1 MATSHQNKFEFLTC
15 KTRQLSVNGTND
27 RFRLTGPDLEC
38 TVIAA
43 QTNYKVSEIAVSLC
57 LMS

>member
-1 MATSHQNKFEFLTC
+1 MATSHQNKCEFLTR
-15 KTRQLSVNGTND
+15 KTRQLSVNSPND
-27 RFRLTGPDLEC
+27 RFRLTGSELEC

-43 QTNYKVSEIAVSLC
+43 QTDYKVSEVAVSLS